1 MGDGVYRAMGR
12 VSDAPLRGGNEL
24 ELLRNGPATYE
35 AWLSAIGGAKRW
47 VHLENY
53 IFRADGIGQRFADVL
68 CQKAREG
75 VPVRVLYDWFGSADV
90 PGSFWRRMREVGVEV
105 RAVNPPAIREPLNFL
120 KRDHRKL
127 IAVDGVYASAGG
139 VCIGDEWL
147 KRSPETNL
155 PYRDTAVS
163 VTGPAVADLEEAFA
177 GVWDEAGEPLPDEER
192 PDAEEVLATGDKNVR
207 VIIQEPGKARIL
219 RVLQLL
225 MAGVEER
232 MWIADAYFL
241 STPTLTQTLISAA
254 RDGVDVRILL
264 PATNDLPWIG
274 LLSRTGY
281 RQLLEAGVRVFEYG
295 GLMMHAKTSV
305 ADGLWGRV
313 GSTNLNASGL
323 LTNWEIDLLAEDRSF
338 GAEMETM
345 FEDDLADAR
354 EILLSKPRGFT
365 PRRDRPLQARPERR
379 ISRAERR
386 VGRAT
391 RNRGSGASAVATV
404 SRVGGALTASGSPL
418 NTHERTIGAAL
429 ALGSLG
435 FSALAARHPRAVAW
449 PLAAVGGL
457 AGSLGLLQVAQR
469 EWSERAARGKH
480 DEDDE
485 PRPKPKDDGPRKD

>member
-1 MGDGVYRAMGR
+1 MANSVYRAMER
-12 VSDAPLRGGNEL
+12 VSDAPLRRGNEL
-24 ELLRNGPATYE
+24 KLLRNGPATYE
-35 AWLSAIGGAKRW
+35 AWLSAIEGAGEW

-53 IFRADGIGQRFADVL
+53 IFRADGIGRRFADAL
-68 CQKAREG
+68 CEKAREG
-75 VPVRVLYDWFGSADV
+75 VTVRVLYDWFGSADV
-90 PGSFWRRMREVGVEV
+90 PGSFWRRMREAGVEA

-147 KRSPETNL
+147 KRSPETDL

-192 PDAEEVLATGDKNVR
+192 PEPEDIAAAGEKAVR
-207 VIIQEPGKARIL
+207 VIIQEPGKARIS

-225 MAGVEER
+225 MAGVEKR

-241 STPTLTQTLISAA
+241 STPTLTQTLMAAA

-305 ADGLWGRV
+305 ADGRFSRV
-313 GSTNLNASGL
+313 GSTNLNVASLATSWELDLVVEDRYFGARMEELFEQDFANSREIRPGRTARRAKAKPEGASGG
-323 LTNWEIDLLAEDRSF
+323 
-338 GAEMETM
+338 GATG
-345 FEDDLADAR
+345 ANR
-354 EILLSKPRGFT
+354 PGRRG
-365 PRRDRPLQARPERR
+365 A
-379 ISRAERR
+379 
-386 VGRAT
+386 
-391 RNRGSGASAVATV
+391 SGAPAAL
-404 SRVGGALTASGSPL
+404 SRVGAEAFRKSVAPEQAQEQAVAAGV
-418 NTHERTIGAAL
+418 GAAV
-429 ALGSLG
+429 LGASLLG
-435 FSALAARHPRAVAW
+435 ARYPRLVAW
-449 PLAAVGGL
+449 PLVAAGGVVGGSVLLRAAWRL
-457 AGSLGLLQVAQR
+457 AQGP
-469 EWSERAARGKH
+469 SERNPA
-480 DEDDE
+480 
-485 PRPKPKDDGPRKD
+485 GP

>member
-1 MGDGVYRAMGR
+1 MGDGIHRAMGR
-12 VSDAPLRGGNEL
+12 VSDAPLRHGNEL
-24 ELLRNGPATYE
+24 ELLRNGPATYD
-35 AWLSAIGGAKRW
+35 AWLSAIEEAREW

-53 IFRADGIGQRFADVL
+53 IFRADGIGQCFADAL
-68 CQKAREG
+68 CQKALEG
-75 VPVRVLYDWFGSADV
+75 VRVRVLYDWFGSAGV
-90 PGSFWRRMREVGVEV
+90 AGSFWRRMQDAGVEA

-127 IAVDGVYASAGG
+127 LAVDGLYASAGG

-147 KRSPETNL
+147 KRSPESGL

-177 GVWDEAGEPLPDEER
+177 GVWDDSGEALPDEER
-192 PDAEEVLATGDKNVR
+192 PDAGEIARAGDKDVR
-207 VIIQEPGKARIL
+207 VVIQEPGKARIL
-219 RVLQLL
+219 RVLQFL
-225 MAGVEER
+225 MAGVEDR

-241 STPTLTQTLISAA
+241 STPTLTQTLIAAA

-264 PATNDLPWIG
+264 PATNDLPWVG

-313 GSTNLNASGL
+313 GSTNLNVSGL
-323 LTNWEIDLLAEDRSF
+323 LTNWEVDLLAEDHAF
-338 GAEMETM
+338 GAEMEEM
-345 FEDDLADAR
+345 FEEDLADAR
-354 EILLSKPRGFT
+354 EILLSKPRSVV
-365 PRRDRPLQARPERR
+365 PRRKERPLQARPERP

-386 VGRAT
+386 IGRGT

-418 NTHERTIGAAL
+418 KTHERAIGAAL
-429 ALGSLG
+429 TVGSLG

-457 AGSLGLLQVAQR
+457 AGSLGLLQVVQR
-469 EWSERAARGKH
+469 EWSERAARGKSGG
-480 DEDDE
+480 DG
-485 PRPKPKDDGPRKD
+485 DGPRVP

>member
-1 MGDGVYRAMGR
+1 MGDGVYRAMER
-12 VSDAPLRGGNEL
+12 VSDAPLRHGNEL
-24 ELLRNGPATYE
+24 ELLRNGPATYK
-35 AWLSAIGGAKRW
+35 AWLAAIEGAKGW

-53 IFRADGIGQRFADVL
+53 IFRADGIGQRFADAL

-105 RAVNPPAIREPLNFL
+105 RAVNPPAIREPLSFL

-127 IAVDGVYASAGG
+127 LAVDGVYASAGG

-155 PYRDTAVS
+155 PYRDTAVG

-177 GVWDEAGEPLPDEER
+177 SVWDESGEQPLPDEER
-192 PDAEEVLATGDKNVR
+192 PDGEDIPSAGGKDVR

-219 RVLQLL
+219 RVLQFL

-241 STPTLTQTLISAA
+241 STPTLTQALIAAA

-274 LLSRTGY
+274 LMSRTGY

-323 LTNWEIDLLAEDRSF
+323 LTNWEIDLLAEDRAF
-338 GAEMETM
+338 GAEMEAM
-345 FEDDLADAR
+345 FEEDLADAR
-354 EILLSKPRGFT
+354 EILLSRPRRFT
-365 PRRDRPLQARPERR
+365 PRRERPLQARPERR

-386 VGRAT
+386 VGRET

-404 SRVGGALTASGSPL
+404 SRVGGALTASGLPL

-429 ALGSLG
+429 ATGTLG

-449 PLAAVGGL
+449 PLAALGGL
-457 AGSLGLLQVAQR
+457 AGSLGLLQIAQR
-469 EWSERAARGKH
+469 EWSERAVRGKPG
-480 DEDDE
+480 DA
-485 PRPKPKDDGPRKD
+485 GPGPHMD

>member
-1 MGDGVYRAMGR
+1 MANGVYRAMER
-12 VSDAPLRGGNEL
+12 VSDAPLRRGNEL
-24 ELLRNGPATYE
+24 KLLRNGPATYE
-35 AWLSAIGGAKRW
+35 AWLSAIEGAKGW

-53 IFRADGIGQRFADVL
+53 IFRADGIGVRFADAL

-75 VPVRVLYDWFGSADV
+75 VTVRVLYDWFGSADV
-90 PGSFWRRMREVGVEV
+90 PSSFWKRMQEAGVEA
-105 RAVNPPAIREPLNFL
+105 RAVNPPAVREPLNFL

-177 GVWDEAGEPLPDEER
+177 GVWDEAGEPLPSWER
-192 PDAEEVLATGDKNVR
+192 PDPEDIPVAGEKAVR
-207 VIIQEPGKARIL
+207 VIIQEPGKARIS
-219 RVLQLL
+219 RVLQFL
-225 MAGVEER
+225 MAGVEKR

-241 STPTLTQTLISAA
+241 STPTLTQALMAAA

-313 GSTNLNASGL
+313 GSTNLNVSGL
-323 LTNWEIDLLAEDRSF
+323 LTNWEIDLLAENREF

-345 FEDDLADAR
+345 FEEDLADAR
-354 EILLSKPRGFT
+354 EILLSRPRSFT
-365 PRRDRPLQARPERR
+365 SRRDRPLQARPERR

-386 VGRAT
+386 AQRGT
-391 RNRGSGASAVATV
+391 RGRGSGARAVATV
-404 SRVGGALTASGSPL
+404 SRFGGTLTASGGTPL
-418 NTHERTIGAAL
+418 YTYERSIGAAL
-429 ALGSLG
+429 AAGSLG
-435 FSALAARHPRAVAW
+435 FSALAVRHPRAVAW

-469 EWSERAARGKH
+469 EWSERRTRRKFGGEG
-480 DEDDE
+480 DTGSG
-485 PRPKPKDDGPRKD
+485 DGPRIS